1 LPSCAHRLTVFGDTW
16 RSSATCAVRRY
27 LGSVSWGTV
36 LSVLAVVPRL
46 GDDPM
51 PVGVGWHR
59 GFYAGWPS
67 CDASRCGL
75 GPGRAH
81 SWAVTSLPLLAPD
94 LELRQPPTAVAPAQ
108 ATGMHSHRPAARHA
122 RTPGCSRQSP
132 GPILCAAHRL
142 TLW

>member
-1 LPSCAHRLTVFGDTW
+1 MPSCAQRLTVFGDTW

-46 GDDPM
+46 GGGPM
-51 PVGVGWHR
+51 PCGGGGYR

-75 GPGRAH
+75 APGRSH
-81 SWAVTSLPLLAPD
+81 SWTLTSLPLLAPD
-94 LELRQPPTAVAPAQ
+94 LELRPPTTAVAPAQ
-108 ATGMHSHRPAARHA
+108 ANCQHTH
-122 RTPGCSRQSP
+122 
-132 GPILCAAHRL
+132 L
-142 TLW
+142 